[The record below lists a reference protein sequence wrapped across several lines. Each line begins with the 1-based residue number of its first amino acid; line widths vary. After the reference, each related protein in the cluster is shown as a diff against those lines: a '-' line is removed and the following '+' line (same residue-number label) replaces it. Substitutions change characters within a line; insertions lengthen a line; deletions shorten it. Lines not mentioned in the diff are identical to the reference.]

1 MARAVIIGG
10 GGAGDATAFALR
22 KRGFDG
28 EVVVISA
35 DDDRPYD
42 RPYLS
47 KEFLRGEIDVP
58 KVFLHDEAEYAKER
72 IELRLDQRVTGGSLS
87 ERKVNLAGGGDI
99 GFDFLVLGLG
109 GTPRRLPEVPTA
121 QNVLTL
127 RSLRDSRALREALD
141 RASRLLLIGA
151 GFIGAEVAASARKLG
166 KDVLIVE
173 ALPVPLQR
181 ALGREVGEI
190 HARIHRD
197 RGVDVRTGAR
207 VDRWH
212 TEGDR
217 VTGVSISDG
226 AHEDVD
232 LVLVAVGIEPN
243 LDLPKALGLAI
254 EGGGVR
260 VDEGLRAAENV
271 YVGGDI
277 ALHQHPVLGRSIRV
291 EHWEVAKGQGR
302 GIAASIVGDHAPYS
316 KLPYFWSDQYDVS
329 LEYRGSASDSGRSR
343 VLACSGLIRLPATR
357 PSAAMNAASSALW
370 PTSPCSAFQ
379 LTSAWP
385 DSVSP
390 NRLRRTSSQAGPR
403 SAFSISWRAAFSA
416 SWIPCRPCNRAWRS
430 QP

>member
-87 ERKVNLAGGGDI
+87 ERKVNLAGGGDV

-190 HARIHRD
+190 YARIHRD
-197 RGVDVRTGAR
+197 RGVDVRLGAK

-226 AHEDVD
+226 TDEDVD

-243 LDLPKALGLAI
+243 LDLPKALGLAL

-302 GIAASIVGDHAPYS
+302 GIAASIAGGHAPYS

-329 LEYRGSASDSGRSR
+329 LEYRGHASGDDTAVWRGDREALTFSVFYLREGIVQGVLSMNDATTNELGGKLIESR
-343 VLACSGLIRLPATR
+343 RPVD
-357 PSAAMNAASSALW
+357 PSALQLADLAELVGSPAS
-370 PTSPCSAFQ
+370 
-379 LTSAWP
+379 
-385 DSVSP
+385 
-390 NRLRRTSSQAGPR
+390 
-403 SAFSISWRAAFSA
+403 
-416 SWIPCRPCNRAWRS
+416 
-430 QP
+430 